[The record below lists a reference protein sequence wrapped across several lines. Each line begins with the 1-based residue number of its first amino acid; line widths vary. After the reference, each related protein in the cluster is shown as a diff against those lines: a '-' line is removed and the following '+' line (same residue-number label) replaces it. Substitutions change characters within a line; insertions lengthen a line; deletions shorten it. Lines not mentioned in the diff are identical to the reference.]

1 MAEPE
6 QKESQQTEQS
16 QSDLDPNSPS
26 ITTDNTKPP
35 KPRYS
40 SRFWLAFSGLCFIG
54 LVSALDGSVVSTA
67 LPSIVD
73 DLSGAENYT
82 WVVNV
87 YFLTR

>member
-6 QKESQQTEQS
+6 QKESQHTEPG
-16 QSDLDPNSPS
+16 QSDLEPNSSS
-26 ITTDNTKPP
+26 ITTDNTKHP

-67 LPSIVD
+67 LPSIVA
-73 DLSGAENYT
+73 DLSGAENYV